1 MKRFA
6 IFLRSRLGNGFS
18 DFGLAL
24 ILAMALYF
32 ETQVSAEIVFQDF
45 FRQPATNLTNS
56 VPWIDVDRNGW
67 QTGAAAS
74 QLVLDGSGR
83 VYNAAENA
91 GTAAGV
97 PLIPI
102 GLHGS
107 MTASALLKLPI
118 GSTEWIGIGFAN
130 SNLLLSANGSG
141 SGPWLQVQRNGN
153 MTIYSG
159 TGLNNAATVANAS
172 TNNGNPVQVFLT
184 CDAFHTT
191 ASAGTISRKATNLVF
206 NQWPLALLASQDALE
221 KAADLGHRTDRQNP
235 EPETGIPA
243 GGKP

>member
-6 IFLRSRLGNGFS
+6 IFLRSRFGNGFA

-24 ILAMALYF
+24 ILAMTLYF

-56 VPWIDVDRNGW
+56 VPWIDVDGNGW
-67 QTGAAAS
+67 PTGAAAS

-83 VYNAAENA
+83 VYNAAANA
-91 GTAAGV
+91 GTAAGG
-97 PLIPI
+97 PLIPT

-107 MTASALLKLPI
+107 MTASALLQLPI

-130 SNLLLSANGSG
+130 SNLFLSASGSG
-141 SGPWLQVQRNGN
+141 SGPWLQVQGNGN

-159 TGLNNAATVANAS
+159 TGLNNAATVANAF

-184 CDAFHTT
+184 CHAFHTT
-191 ASAGTISRKATNLVF
+191 ASAGTISGKATNLVF
-206 NQWPLALLASQDALE
+206 NQCRW
-221 KAADLGHRTDRQNP
+221 RC
-235 EPETGIPA
+235 
-243 GGKP
+243 